1 MRVEESRPLLVSA
14 SDSAPI
20 NIGEGD
26 GPGSLSDQGR
36 RVDRRLASIDLLRG
50 AIVIIMVRVLSAL
63 ARMTMRRSKQRE
75 RERERCQHVTKAV
88 KGGGSKSHPSFSLE
102 RFSLVLFIRNTIPLN
117 MERYAYVCR
126 Y

>member
-26 GPGSLSDQGR
+26 GPSDQARRVGR
-36 RVDRRLASIDLLRG
+36 RLTSIDLLRG

-63 ARMTMRRSKQRE
+63 ATSSAKVETDTREIGE
-75 RERERCQHVTKAV
+75 REIRQHVTKAV
-88 KGGGSKSHPSFSLE
+88 IHAL
-102 RFSLVLFIRNTIPLN
+102 LFLLQKTIPLN
-117 MERYAYVCR
+117 TKGNVYICR
-126 Y
+126 L